1 VNVDV
6 AVIGGGVAGILV
18 ARAEVLAGRSV
29 LVLESSDRVGGA
41 LASAD
46 IAGLPVDTGAESF
59 ASRGTAVSTLI
70 RLLGLEQVSPSSAGA
85 WLLREGRANPLP
97 AVGVLGIP
105 GSPLAD
111 DVRAILGTRASV
123 RAWADRLIP
132 ELTIGRE
139 KNLAE
144 LVRRRMGPDVLEAL
158 VRPVVENV
166 YGLRP
171 EDAEVDAL
179 VPGLN
184 GALTTTGSLSSA
196 VLRLRSSAPAGSAVA
211 GVEGGVHRIADA
223 LAADLVRFGADVRT
237 GATVTSIDHGPG
249 GWRVRVS
256 DRVAD
261 GVAGGVIDAVIDAAR
276 VVVATDGSTA
286 RALLR
291 PILSEAIAP
300 EAEWPSGRSSTVV
313 SLALE
318 GVGALDAA
326 PRGSGVLVA
335 DPGGGATALTHSSA
349 KWPWLRSRLPA
360 GRHLVRV
367 SYRTA
372 DEVAIEQAV
381 RDAARLLGVEIPAS
395 AVVDAAR
402 TRWRQ
407 DAARATAGLSA
418 RLARLSEA
426 VAAVPDLAVT
436 GAWVAGA
443 GLASVV
449 SHAQAE
455 AVRLAHSAGS

>member
-1 VNVDV
+1 MNVDV
-6 AVIGGGVAGILV
+6 AVIGGGVAGLIV

-29 LVLESSDRVGGA
+29 LLLESSDRIGGA
-41 LASAD
+41 LGSAD
-46 IAGLPVDTGAESF
+46 IAGIPVDTGAESF

-70 RLLGLEQVSPSSAGA
+70 RLLGLEQVAPSSAGA
-85 WLLREGRANPLP
+85 WLLRDGRANPLP
-97 AVGVLGIP
+97 AAGVMGIP

-111 DVRAILGTRASV
+111 DVRAILGARASV
-123 RAWADRLIP
+123 RAWTDRLIP

-139 KNLAE
+139 SNLGQ

-158 VRPVVENV
+158 VRPIVENV

-184 GALTTTGSLSSA
+184 GALTATGSLSSA
-196 VLRLRSSAPAGSAVA
+196 VLRLRASAPAGSAVA
-211 GVEGGVHRIADA
+211 GVEGGVHRIAEA
-223 LAADLVRFGADVRT
+223 LAADLVRFGAEVRT
-237 GATVTSIDHGPG
+237 GTTVTSVDHRPG
-249 GWRVRVS
+249 GWRVR
-256 DRVAD
+256 
-261 GVAGGVIDAVIDAAR
+261 AGDEAMDVAR
-276 VVVATDGSTA
+276 VVVATDALTA

-291 PILSEAIAP
+291 PILSDAIGP
-300 EAEWPSGRSSTVV
+300 EEGWPAGRSSTVV
-313 SLALE
+313 SLAIDGVAALE
-318 GVGALDAA
+318 AA

-360 GRHLVRV
+360 GRHLIRV

-372 DEVAIEQAV
+372 EDVPIERALH
-381 RDAARLLGVEIPAS
+381 DAARLLGVEIPAR

-402 TRWRQ
+402 THWRQ
-407 DAARATAGLSA
+407 DAARATSGLSA
-418 RLARLSEA
+418 RLAVLDGA
-426 VAAVPDLAVT
+426 VSAVPGLAVT
-436 GAWVAGA
+436 GAWIAGA

-449 SHAQAE
+449 AHAQAGAE
-455 AVRLAHSAGS
+455 RLAGSAGS

>member
-1 VNVDV
+1 MKVDV
-6 AVIGGGVAGILV
+6 AVIGGGVAGLLV

-29 LVLESSDRVGGA
+29 ILLESSDRMGGA

-46 IAGLPVDTGAESF
+46 IAGIEMDTGAESF
-59 ASRGTAVSTLI
+59 ASRGAAVSTLI
-70 RLLGLEQVSPSSAGA
+70 HVLGLEQVAPSSAGA
-85 WLLREGRANPLP
+85 WLMRDGRAHPLP
-97 AVGVLGIP
+97 AVGVMGIP

-111 DVRAILGTRASV
+111 DVRAILGTRAAV

-144 LVRRRMGPDVLEAL
+144 LVRRRMGSDALDAL
-158 VRPVVENV
+158 VRPIVENV

-171 EDAEVDAL
+171 EDAEVDAV

-184 GALTTTGSLSSA
+184 GALTATGSLSSA
-196 VLRLRSSAPAGSAVA
+196 VLRLRASAPAGSAVA
-211 GVEGGVHRIADA
+211 GVQGGVHRIAEA
-223 LAADLVRFGADVRT
+223 LAADLLRFGVDLRT
-237 GATVTSIDHGPG
+237 QAAVTSVDYRPG
-249 GWRVRVS
+249 GWRIRAH
-256 DRVAD
+256 DE
-261 GVAGGVIDAVIDAAR
+261 VIDAAR
-276 VVVATDGSTA
+276 VAVATDGFTA

-291 PILSEAIAP
+291 PILSDAIGP
-300 EAEWPSGRSSTVV
+300 ESEWPVGRNSTVV
-313 SLALE
+313 SLAVE

-335 DPGGGATALTHSSA
+335 DPGDGATALTHSSA
-349 KWPWLRSRLPA
+349 KWPWLQARLPA
-360 GRHLVRV
+360 GQHQLRV

-372 DEVAIEQAV
+372 DEVPIERAV
-381 RDAARLLGVEIPAS
+381 SDAARLLDVALPAR

-402 TRWRQ
+402 TTWRQ
-407 DAARATAGLSA
+407 DAARATSGLSG
-418 RLARLSEA
+418 RLATLSDA
-426 VAAVPDLAVT
+426 VAAVPDLGVT
-436 GAWVAGA
+436 GAWIAGA

-455 AVRLAHSAGS
+455 AARLALTAGS